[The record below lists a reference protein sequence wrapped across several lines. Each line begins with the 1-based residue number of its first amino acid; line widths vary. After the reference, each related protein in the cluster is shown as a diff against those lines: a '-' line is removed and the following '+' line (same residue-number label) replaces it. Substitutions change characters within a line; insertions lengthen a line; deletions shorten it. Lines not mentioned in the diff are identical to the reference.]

1 MGGHAPPLTVAAA
14 VAMRPREWDALMAP
28 RIPPTHPP
36 WGSEQ
41 RRRAVYSRRQQHVLH
56 LHGVL
61 HPGGALG
68 CTPSRRGHL
77 ASSTVGGEA
86 LGPPPR
92 PAAIILAR
100 IGCGGFLIA
109 RKAEARAADKMMLA
123 GAHSE
128 LECSSSSSTNSG

>member
-41 RRRAVYSRRQQHVLH
+41 RRRAVYSRRQQYVLH

-68 CTPSRRGHL
+68 CAPSRRGHL

-86 LGPPPR
+86 LGPPPPPSCDYPGSDR
-92 PAAIILAR
+92 MLWVPHCEKGR
-100 IGCGGFLIA
+100 GQGCRQDDA
-109 RKAEARAADKMMLA
+109 
-123 GAHSE
+123 
-128 LECSSSSSTNSG
+128 SGCTL